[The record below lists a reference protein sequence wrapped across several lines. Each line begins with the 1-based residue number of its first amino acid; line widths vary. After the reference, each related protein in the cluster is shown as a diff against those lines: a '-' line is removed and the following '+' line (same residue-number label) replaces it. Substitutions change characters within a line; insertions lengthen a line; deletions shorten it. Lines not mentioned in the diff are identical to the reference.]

1 MHPILVIVHF
11 QLFFY
16 YFQSKP
22 ETFIQS
28 CRCHNSTIKC
38 YTNYFCRA
46 HQWVGRTRQG
56 NNLMM
61 LHADMALLHRFR
73 VRGSRNEA
81 SCKSTSRCSKSRTT
95 SRIVCIILYNVCI
108 VILKVGTIF
117 RSPTEHTVDN
127 KARKLLLKHI
137 SLHSAVVECLP
148 KD

>member
-1 MHPILVIVHF
+1 
-11 QLFFY
+11 
-16 YFQSKP
+16 
-22 ETFIQS
+22 
-28 CRCHNSTIKC
+28 
-38 YTNYFCRA
+38 
-46 HQWVGRTRQG
+46 
-56 NNLMM
+56 MM

-148 KD
+148 KDWKVCGSSLYHGILLWRWALHLHLTHAAYISIMLLRPVK